1 MRIECVISHDGKNWL
16 LTGEMLALSAPTLT
30 ELDAK
35 VRTVLSSNGVLKKG
49 DHAEV
54 FMAFDNSTIP
64 DWIRP
69 YAQHYF
75 NRIVEIEGANE

>member
-16 LTGEMLALSAPTLT
+16 LYNEMLALSAPTLT

-35 VRTVLSSNGVLKKG
+35 VRTALSSNGVLKKG

-75 NRIVEIEGANE
+75 NRIVEIEGDKE